1 MRPDFVARPRSPCH
15 PRGSFV
21 RCRPVQ
27 GIKTTL
33 FFLFWTVLGAAG
45 VVMATK
51 GQGIW
56 LLVVGFLVYLGM
68 LIKWGCLTEPH

>member
-1 MRPDFVARPRSPCH
+1 M
-15 PRGSFV
+15 
-21 RCRPVQ
+21 Q